1 MTEEEIQLLSKLVN
15 GGNTKIG
22 QIILDNHGT
31 MNINNG
37 ETKPM
42 GDNLASTDIDSSMVS
57 QALAKC
63 GDYIWGNSAYA
74 VPFCVC
80 RDVYGWEDN
89 ASLFE
94 RKLELEGVELPPGT
108 INTAIN
114 RNPYIHGYTG
124 NSGST
129 IHDPI
134 GNICFRIIYFHHPGI
149 STRFCSGHLKHTI
162 ICRTN

>member
-114 RNPYIHGYTG
+114 RNPYMKL
-124 NSGST
+124 
-129 IHDPI
+129 PI
-134 GNICFRIIYFHHPGI
+134 FKWKDNGAKERV
-149 STRFCSGHLKHTI
+149 LKFKEEFERLMEDFSETKS
-162 ICRTN
+162 

>member
-1 MTEEEIQLLSKLVN
+1 MTEEEKNQLLSKLVN

-37 ETKPM
+37 EAKPM

-108 INTAIN
+108 INTTIN
-114 RNPYIHGYTG
+114 RNPYMKL
-124 NSGST
+124 
-129 IHDPI
+129 PI
-134 GNICFRIIYFHHPGI
+134 FKWRDNGAKERV
-149 STRFCSGHLKHTI
+149 LKFKEEFERVIEGFTELK
-162 ICRTN
+162 NGKPLE

>member
-114 RNPYIHGYTG
+114 RNPYMKL
-124 NSGST
+124 
-129 IHDPI
+129 PI
-134 GNICFRIIYFHHPGI
+134 FKWKDNGAKERV
-149 STRFCSGHLKHTI
+149 LKFKEEFDRLMEDFSETKS
-162 ICRTN
+162 

>member
-1 MTEEEIQLLSKLVN
+1 MTEEEKIQLLSKLVNGGN

-37 ETKPM
+37 EAKPM

-114 RNPYIHGYTG
+114 RNPYMKL
-124 NSGST
+124 
-129 IHDPI
+129 PI
-134 GNICFRIIYFHHPGI
+134 FKWKDNGAKERV
-149 STRFCSGHLKHTI
+149 LKFKEEFERLMEDFSETKS
-162 ICRTN
+162 

>member
-1 MTEEEIQLLSKLVN
+1 MTEEEKIQLLSKFVD

-37 ETKPM
+37 EAKPM

-114 RNPYIHGYTG
+114 RNPYMKL
-124 NSGST
+124 
-129 IHDPI
+129 PI
-134 GNICFRIIYFHHPGI
+134 FKWKDNGAKERV
-149 STRFCSGHLKHTI
+149 LKFKEEFERLMEDFSETKS
-162 ICRTN
+162 

>member
-1 MTEEEIQLLSKLVN
+1 MTEEEKIQLLSKLVN

-108 INTAIN
+108 INTTIN
-114 RNPYIHGYTG
+114 RNPYMKL
-124 NSGST
+124 
-129 IHDPI
+129 PI
-134 GNICFRIIYFHHPGI
+134 FKWRDNGAKERV
-149 STRFCSGHLKHTI
+149 LKFKEEFERVIEGFTELK
-162 ICRTN
+162 NGKPLE

>member
-1 MTEEEIQLLSKLVN
+1 MTEEEKIQLLSKFVN

-37 ETKPM
+37 EAKPM

-114 RNPYIHGYTG
+114 RNPYMKL
-124 NSGST
+124 
-129 IHDPI
+129 PI
-134 GNICFRIIYFHHPGI
+134 FKWKDNGAKERV
-149 STRFCSGHLKHTI
+149 LKFKEEFERLMEDFSETKS
-162 ICRTN
+162 

>member
-1 MTEEEIQLLSKLVN
+1 MTEEEKIQLLSKLVN

-37 ETKPM
+37 EAKPM

-108 INTAIN
+108 INTTIN
-114 RNPYIHGYTG
+114 RNPYMKL
-124 NSGST
+124 
-129 IHDPI
+129 PI
-134 GNICFRIIYFHHPGI
+134 FKWRDNGAKERV
-149 STRFCSGHLKHTI
+149 LKFKEEFERVIEGFTELK
-162 ICRTN
+162 NGKPLE

>member
-37 ETKPM
+37 EAKPM
-42 GDNLASTDIDSSMVS
+42 GDNLASTNIDSSMVS

-114 RNPYIHGYTG
+114 RNPYMKL
-124 NSGST
+124 
-129 IHDPI
+129 PI
-134 GNICFRIIYFHHPGI
+134 FKWKDNGAKERV
-149 STRFCSGHLKHTI
+149 LKFKEEFERLMEDFSETKS
-162 ICRTN
+162 

>member
-1 MTEEEIQLLSKLVN
+1 MTEEEKIQLLSKFVN

-37 ETKPM
+37 EAKPM
-42 GDNLASTDIDSSMVS
+42 GDNLASTNIDSSMVS

-114 RNPYIHGYTG
+114 RNPYMKL
-124 NSGST
+124 
-129 IHDPI
+129 PI
-134 GNICFRIIYFHHPGI
+134 FKWKDNGAKERV
-149 STRFCSGHLKHTI
+149 LKFKEEFERLMEDFSETKS
-162 ICRTN
+162 

>member
-37 ETKPM
+37 EAKPM

-94 RKLELEGVELPPGT
+94 RKLELEGVQLPPGT
-108 INTAIN
+108 INTTIN
-114 RNPYIHGYTG
+114 RNPYMKL
-124 NSGST
+124 
-129 IHDPI
+129 PI
-134 GNICFRIIYFHHPGI
+134 FKWRDNGAKERV
-149 STRFCSGHLKHTI
+149 LKFKEEFERVIEGFTELK
-162 ICRTN
+162 NGKPLE

>member
-1 MTEEEIQLLSKLVN
+1 MTEEEKIQLLSKLVN

-37 ETKPM
+37 EAKPM

-114 RNPYIHGYTG
+114 RNPYMKL
-124 NSGST
+124 
-129 IHDPI
+129 PI
-134 GNICFRIIYFHHPGI
+134 FKWKDNGAKERV
-149 STRFCSGHLKHTI
+149 LKFKEEFERVI
-162 ICRTN
+162 EGFIELKNGKPLE

>member
-1 MTEEEIQLLSKLVN
+1 MTEEEKIQLLSKLVN

-37 ETKPM
+37 EAKPM

-114 RNPYIHGYTG
+114 RNPYMKL
-124 NSGST
+124 
-129 IHDPI
+129 PI
-134 GNICFRIIYFHHPGI
+134 FKWKDNGAKERV
-149 STRFCSGHLKHTI
+149 LKFKEEFERLMEDFSETKS
-162 ICRTN
+162 

>member
-1 MTEEEIQLLSKLVN
+1 MTEEEKIQLLSKLVN

-37 ETKPM
+37 EAKPM

-94 RKLELEGVELPPGT
+94 RKLELEGIELPPGT

-114 RNPYIHGYTG
+114 RNPYMKL
-124 NSGST
+124 
-129 IHDPI
+129 PI
-134 GNICFRIIYFHHPGI
+134 FKWKDKGAKERV
-149 STRFCSGHLKHTI
+149 LKFKEEFERLMENFSETKS
-162 ICRTN
+162 

>member
-1 MTEEEIQLLSKLVN
+1 MTEEEKIQLLSKLVN

-37 ETKPM
+37 EAKPM

-94 RKLELEGVELPPGT
+94 RKLELEGVEFPAGT
-108 INTAIN
+108 INATIN
-114 RNPYIHGYTG
+114 RNPDMKLPIFKWKDNGAKERVLKFKDEFER
-124 NSGST
+124 
-129 IHDPI
+129 II
-134 GNICFRIIYFHHPGI
+134 GNFAEIKSENP
-149 STRFCSGHLKHTI
+149 
-162 ICRTN
+162 

>member
-1 MTEEEIQLLSKLVN
+1 MTEEEKIQLLSKLVN

-114 RNPYIHGYTG
+114 RNPYMKL
-124 NSGST
+124 
-129 IHDPI
+129 PI
-134 GNICFRIIYFHHPGI
+134 FKWKDNGAKERV
-149 STRFCSGHLKHTI
+149 LKFKEEFERLMEDFSETKS
-162 ICRTN
+162 

>member
-1 MTEEEIQLLSKLVN
+1 MTEEEKIQLLSKLVN

-94 RKLELEGVELPPGT
+94 RKLELEGVEFPAGT
-108 INTAIN
+108 INATIN
-114 RNPYIHGYTG
+114 RNPYMKL
-124 NSGST
+124 
-129 IHDPI
+129 PI
-134 GNICFRIIYFHHPGI
+134 FKWKDNGAKERVLKFKDEFERIIGGFAEIKSENP
-149 STRFCSGHLKHTI
+149 
-162 ICRTN
+162 

>member
-1 MTEEEIQLLSKLVN
+1 MTEEEKIQLLSKLVN

-37 ETKPM
+37 EAKPM

-94 RKLELEGVELPPGT
+94 RKLELEGVEELLMLLL
-108 INTAIN
+108 IAIH
-114 RNPYIHGYTG
+114 I
-124 NSGST
+124 
-129 IHDPI
+129 
-134 GNICFRIIYFHHPGI
+134 
-149 STRFCSGHLKHTI
+149 
-162 ICRTN
+162 

>member
-1 MTEEEIQLLSKLVN
+1 MTEEEKIQLLSKLVN

-37 ETKPM
+37 EAKPM

-94 RKLELEGVELPPGT
+94 RKLELEGIELPPGT

-114 RNPYIHGYTG
+114 RNPYMKL
-124 NSGST
+124 
-129 IHDPI
+129 PI
-134 GNICFRIIYFHHPGI
+134 FKWKDNGAKERV
-149 STRFCSGHLKHTI
+149 LKFKEEFERLMEDFSETKS
-162 ICRTN
+162 

>member
-1 MTEEEIQLLSKLVN
+1 MADEDKMKLLSELMKNANV
-15 GGNTKIG
+15 GY
-22 QIILDNHGT
+22 IIMDNHGT

-37 ETKPM
+37 EAKPM

-114 RNPYIHGYTG
+114 RNPYMKL
-124 NSGST
+124 
-129 IHDPI
+129 PI
-134 GNICFRIIYFHHPGI
+134 FKWKDNGAKERV
-149 STRFCSGHLKHTI
+149 LKFKEEFERLMEDFSETKS
-162 ICRTN
+162 

>member
-37 ETKPM
+37 EAKPM

-108 INTAIN
+108 INTTIN
-114 RNPYIHGYTG
+114 RNPYMKL
-124 NSGST
+124 
-129 IHDPI
+129 PI
-134 GNICFRIIYFHHPGI
+134 FKWRDNGAKERV
-149 STRFCSGHLKHTI
+149 LKFKEEFERVIESFTELK
-162 ICRTN
+162 NGKPLE

>member
-1 MTEEEIQLLSKLVN
+1 MTEEEKIQLLSKLVN

-37 ETKPM
+37 EAKPM

-114 RNPYIHGYTG
+114 RNPYMKL
-124 NSGST
+124 
-129 IHDPI
+129 PI
-134 GNICFRIIYFHHPGI
+134 FKWKDNGAKERV
-149 STRFCSGHLKHTI
+149 LKFKEEFERVIEGFTELK
-162 ICRTN
+162 NGKPLE

>member
-37 ETKPM
+37 EAKPM

-114 RNPYIHGYTG
+114 RNPYMKL
-124 NSGST
+124 
-129 IHDPI
+129 PI
-134 GNICFRIIYFHHPGI
+134 FKWKDNGAKERV
-149 STRFCSGHLKHTI
+149 LKFKEEFERLMEDFSETKS
-162 ICRTN
+162 

>member
-1 MTEEEIQLLSKLVN
+1 MTEEEKIQLLSKLVN

-37 ETKPM
+37 EAKPM

-108 INTAIN
+108 INTTIN
-114 RNPYIHGYTG
+114 RNPYMKLPIFKWKDNGAKERVLKFKDEFER
-124 NSGST
+124 
-129 IHDPI
+129 II
-134 GNICFRIIYFHHPGI
+134 GNFAEIKSENP
-149 STRFCSGHLKHTI
+149 
-162 ICRTN
+162 

>member
-1 MTEEEIQLLSKLVN
+1 MTEEEKIQLLSKLVN

-37 ETKPM
+37 EAKPM

-114 RNPYIHGYTG
+114 RNPYMKL
-124 NSGST
+124 
-129 IHDPI
+129 PI
-134 GNICFRIIYFHHPGI
+134 FKWKDKGAKERV
-149 STRFCSGHLKHTI
+149 LKFKEEFERLMENFSETKS
-162 ICRTN
+162 